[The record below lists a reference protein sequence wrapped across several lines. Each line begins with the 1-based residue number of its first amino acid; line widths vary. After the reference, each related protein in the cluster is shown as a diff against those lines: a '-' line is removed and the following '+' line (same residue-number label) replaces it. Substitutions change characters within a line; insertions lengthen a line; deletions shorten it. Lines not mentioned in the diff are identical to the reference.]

1 MEKQI
6 TSLLLANNSGN
17 DLIQRIKELEDK
29 IKWLR
34 HNNRNMNMQK
44 NKTLKDF
51 LSIFISFLEL
61 QNYAPIICLKRLFSA
76 TCPKKEIPDN
86 A

>member
-61 QNYAPIICLKRLFSA
+61 QRS
-76 TCPKKEIPDN
+76 
-86 A
+86 